1 MFEDLVELQGDGFWY
16 MATPY
21 SLYNEGLDQAYRDAC
36 VAAGEMIACGVN
48 LFSPI
53 AHSHPI
59 SVFGDLTQTD
69 HTLWMRV
76 DYPMMRAAM
85 GLIIVEMPGWK
96 DSIGVQE
103 EIGFFEKQ
111 EKPVKSV
118 KWPL

>member
-1 MFEDLVELQGDGFWY
+1 
-16 MATPY
+16 
-21 SLYNEGLDQAYRDAC
+21 
-36 VAAGEMIACGVN
+36 MIACGVN